1 MQNKTEMTEKLN
13 NSKKMVDKELK
24 MALKNIEL
32 SLQPKF
38 CCPPSL
44 SNILIILFLFVCLI
58 FMILKL

>member
-1 MQNKTEMTEKLN
+1 MQNNAEMKEKLN

-32 SLQPKF
+32 SLQPKP

-44 SNILIILFLFVCLI
+44 SNILIVLFLFICLI
-58 FMILKL
+58 YMILKL

>member
-32 SLQPKF
+32 NLQPKF

>member
-1 MQNKTEMTEKLN
+1 MQNNAEMKEKLN

-32 SLQPKF
+32 SLQPKP

-44 SNILIILFLFVCLI
+44 YNILIVLFLFICLI
-58 FMILKL
+58 YMILKL

>member
-32 SLQPKF
+32 SLQPKS